1 MTEIIEVEAT
11 PIDTE
16 LTYQPATINAIGWIE
31 YNAAKVARL
40 MEPYSDIE
48 KAVETMDLKAIKA
61 AHADVN
67 SVIKE
72 IETQRKAIKSQYNKP
87 LEAFNAMV
95 EELLKP
101 AKEAKETIAAAR
113 DEKEQALRDEKREQL
128 QAIYEEYAPALVDL
142 VPFSKICEL
151 KWLNVSTKMKAA
163 TEELYAKVDRIAS
176 DWESLK
182 SMADS
187 MAHFEECEREFFR
200 TLDLGAATALNAK
213 LVAEQQKIDAL
224 KAEVSANRAQQDEQ
238 APSEAL
244 EDFAEACTAEP
255 QEEPADYTPELFESQ
270 DVERTY
276 VYTLR
281 MTDSQREK
289 LHQTLKFHGIHGSYK
304 EVR

>member
-1 MTEIIEVEAT
+1 MTEVIEVEAT

-72 IETQRKAIKSQYNKP
+72 IETQRRAIKSQYNKP

-113 DEKEQALRDEKREQL
+113 DEKEQALRDEKRDQL
-128 QAIYEEYAPALVDL
+128 QAIYEDYAPALVDL

-151 KWLNVSTKMKAA
+151 KWLNVSTKMKVA
-163 TEELYAKVDRIAS
+163 TDELYAKVDRIAS

-182 SMADS
+182 SMADN
-187 MAHFEECEREFFR
+187 MAHYEECEREFFR

-224 KAEVSANRAQQDEQ
+224 KAEVSANRAQQEEQ
-238 APSEAL
+238 APTEALDDFSEACNA
-244 EDFAEACTAEP
+244 DH
-255 QEEPADYTPELFESQ
+255 QEEPDDYTPELFDLK

>member
-1 MTEIIEVEAT
+1 MTEVIEVEAT

-40 MEPYSDIE
+40 MEPYSDIG
-48 KAVETMDLKAIKA
+48 KAVETMDLKSIKA

-67 SVIKE
+67 SIIKE

-142 VPFSKICEL
+142 VPFSQICEL
-151 KWLNVSTKMKAA
+151 KWLNVSTKMAVA
-163 TEELYAKVDRIAS
+163 TKELYAKVDRIAS
-176 DWESLK
+176 DWEMLK
-182 SMADS
+182 SMADN

-224 KAEVSANRAQQDEQ
+224 KAEVSANRAQQEEQ
-238 APSEAL
+238 APSEAFD
-244 EDFAEACTAEP
+244 DFVDAYNAEP
-255 QEEPADYTPELFESQ
+255 HEEPADYTPELFESH

-276 VYTLR
+276 IYTLR

>member
-1 MTEIIEVEAT
+1 MTEVIEVEAT

-113 DEKEQALRDEKREQL
+113 EDKEQALRYEKREQL

-142 VPFSKICEL
+142 VPFAKICEL
-151 KWLNVSTKMKAA
+151 KWLNVSTKMKTA
-163 TEELYAKVDRIAS
+163 TDELYAKVDRIAS

-182 SMADS
+182 SMADN

-213 LVAEQQKIDAL
+213 LMAEQQKIDAL
-224 KAEVSANRAQQDEQ
+224 KAEVSANRAQQEEQ
-238 APSEAL
+238 APSDAL
-244 EDFAEACTAEP
+244 EDSVETYPADP
-255 QEEPADYTPELFESQ
+255 QEEPDDYTPELFDIK

-276 VYTLR
+276 IYTLR
-281 MTDSQREK
+281 MTDSQRDK